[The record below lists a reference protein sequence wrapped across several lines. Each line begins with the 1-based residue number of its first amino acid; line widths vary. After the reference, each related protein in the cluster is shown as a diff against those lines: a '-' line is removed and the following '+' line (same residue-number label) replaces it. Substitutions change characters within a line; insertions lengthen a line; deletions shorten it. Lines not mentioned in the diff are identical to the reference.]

1 MEELIQ
7 EIHESGV
14 KIIIMNNNNN
24 KKKRY
29 GDIMI

>member
-1 MEELIQ
+1 MEELTQ

-24 KKKRY
+24 KKKE
-29 GDIMI
+29 IW